1 MTVKNVLVWMQHHY
15 FNINCGGVN
24 VQFELCR
31 VLKELGINVKIYS
44 PIKIKNSIF
53 NDYYNNDFDLNNTVV
68 IYGETIDGNPLNAP
82 YVVRWILAPMGI
94 ISNLSNTHGWGKNDL
109 VYYFNSEEK
118 LKNNPEKIGNIF
130 KMMSNIYVSPY
141 IKNNNREVRS
151 GICYTIRKGYSYHKN
166 LTFVHPLNS
175 FELLNHYEILDI
187 VNIFNT
193 FEYFYSYDPCTF
205 YSIIAA
211 MCGCISVVVKV
222 DGLNKEEWLN
232 TIAPT
237 EYLKETGEELYGV
250 AYGEEEIEFSKN
262 TLHLVEQQWINIDKF
277 FKKKYVY
284 SFINDINNYESQ
296 INTVE
301 NNFY

>member
-1 MTVKNVLVWMQHHY
+1 MTLKNVLVWMPNY
-15 FNINCGGVN
+15 FNISCGGVN

-53 NDYYNNDFDLNNTVV
+53 NDYYNNNDFDLNETVV
-68 IYGETIDGNPLNAP
+68 IYGETINGNPLNAP
-82 YVVRWILAPMGI
+82 YVVRWILAPLGVC
-94 ISNLSNTHGWGKNDL
+94 SNVNICNTWGKNDL

-118 LKNNPEKIGNIF
+118 IKNNIEKNGNIF
-130 KMMSNIYVSPY
+130 KIMCNMYISPY

-151 GICYTIRKGYSYHKN
+151 GVCYTIRKGYSYHKN
-166 LTFVHPLNS
+166 LISVHPSDS
-175 FELLNHYEILDI
+175 FELLNQNNMLDI
-187 VNIFNT
+187 VNIFNK

-211 MCGCISVVVKV
+211 ICGCISIVVKV
-222 DGLNKEEWLN
+222 NGMSREDWLS
-232 TIAPT
+232 TTACA
-237 EYLKETGEELYGV
+237 EYLNETGEELYGV

-262 TLHLVEQQWINIDKF
+262 TLHLVEQQWININNF
-277 FKKKYVY
+277 FKKKYVD
-284 SFINDINNYESQ
+284 SFVSDINNFRSQ